1 MRPRRVVNTTLG
13 DLISEMTDQIT
24 PYLRDPTAVYLIVE
38 CILSDLIAQQRL
50 RFQAGRSGRRPRVY
64 H

>member
-13 DLISEMTDQIT
+13 DLISEMTDQIA

-38 CILSDLIAQQRL
+38 CILSDLIAQDRL
-50 RFQAGRSGRRPRVY
+50 RFQTGGSGRRSRVY